1 MSEQIS
7 PGRLHPE
14 QADPANWATGRQL
27 RRLTRDATE
36 AHTGGS
42 FMEALSEVYSVLFS
56 MAIALAVALGAVQA
70 LNATLATGPE
80 EATLDPTWLSLVAAL
95 IVVGGIVGLAARLG
109 PVGMGGGRATWWL
122 TAPADRRGL
131 LRPRFVLVPVLGAGV
146 GAAGGALALFLA
158 DGTPAQILWG
168 VAAFAAGGA
177 VLALTTTA
185 GQVLRGNR
193 KERRVRPAI
202 LVGDLL
208 MAAGP
213 LLGVVVALVRPPA
226 PALLDFTAWPV
237 VAAIL
242 AGAAV
247 VLIVWAER
255 SLEKIAGRELRARGA
270 VSAYAGGAVTSM
282 DTREL
287 GRALSVVTAPDSRRR
302 SISFGW
308 VRGPVTAIM
317 TGDAT
322 VFLRSPR
329 HVIQVFVAASLGL
342 LPVLAG
348 WPIWLNLL
356 ALIVGGYLA
365 AMATGEGS
373 RRAEMAP
380 VLDRHFPISAFDVRK
395 ARAIVPLVVMV
406 LWCVPIFGLWGAAHG
421 HQVGWMI
428 FGLLCAP
435 TFAAGVVRAAYRKPP
450 DWNKPLVN
458 GPAGP
463 VAPGV
468 MLAFARGPDL
478 VVLALIPL
486 VIAAIAIGPAPILL
500 LLQASTSALGFVVAT
515 RVRDETKPSWMEQ
528 AQAEQERQQQEKAR
542 RKAGR

>member
-1 MSEQIS
+1 MSEPIT

-14 QADPANWATGRQL
+14 QADPDDWPTGSQL

-42 FMEALSEVYSVLFS
+42 FMEAIAEVYSVLFS
-56 MAIALAVALGAVQA
+56 MVIALAVALGAVQA
-70 LNATLATGPE
+70 LNATLSTGPE
-80 EATLDPTWLSLVAAL
+80 QATLDPTWLSIVATL
-95 IVVGGIVGLAARLG
+95 IVVGGIIGLAARLG
-109 PVGMGGGRATWWL
+109 PIGMGGGRATWWL

-131 LRPRFVLVPVLGAGV
+131 LRPRFVLVPVLGGSV
-146 GAAGGALALFLA
+146 GAAGGALAMFLA
-158 DGTPAQILWG
+158 DGTGTQILWG
-168 VAAFAAGGA
+168 VGAFAAGGA
-177 VLALTTTA
+177 LLAMATTA

-193 KERRVRPAI
+193 KERRVRPAV

-213 LLGVVVALVRPPA
+213 VVGIVVALIRPPA
-226 PALLDFTAWPV
+226 PQVQNFTAWPV
-237 VAAIL
+237 LVAVL
-242 AGAAV
+242 AGLAV
-247 VLIVWAER
+247 VLVWWAER
-255 SLEKIAGRELRARGA
+255 NLEKIAGRELRARGA

-302 SISFGW
+302 SASFPW
-308 VRGPVTAIM
+308 VRGPVSAIV

-322 VFLRSPR
+322 VFWRSPR

-348 WPIWLNLL
+348 WPIWLNLASL
-356 ALIVGGYLA
+356 VVGGYLA
-365 AMATGEGS
+365 AMATGEGA

-380 VLDRHFPISAFDVRK
+380 VLDRHFPISAFDVRRV
-395 ARAIVPLVVMV
+395 RAIVPLTVMI

-421 HQVGWMI
+421 HLVGWLI

-435 TFAAGVVRAAYRKPP
+435 TFAAGVIRAAYRKPP

-486 VIAAIAIGPAPILL
+486 VIAAIAIGPAPILMM
-500 LLQASTSALGFVVAT
+500 LQLSTSALGFVVAT
-515 RVRDETKPSWMEQ
+515 RVKDETKPSWMEQ
-528 AQAEQERQQQEKAR
+528 AQAEQERQQREKAR
-542 RKAGR
+542 RKGGR